1 MNRTRSLILATIAAA
16 AAVPT
21 AAALSAPES
30 AKPAAAPMPRA
41 SAADFV
47 RARMAGMHMAATLNA
62 QGIQPRANGNG
73 ALKDVH
79 WPEGIEL
86 WAAAIPG
93 LFPEGSAHPQ
103 SRAKPEIWK
112 NKADFDAKAKALG
125 EAAARVT
132 AAGKAE
138 DLKAY
143 AAAAEQLN
151 AACKACHT
159 LYRAERAPGG

>member
-1 MNRTRSLILATIAAA
+1 MNRARTLVLTAIA
-16 AAVPT
+16 V
-21 AAALSAPES
+21 AAALPAIAALGAKGS
-30 AKPAAAPMPRA
+30 AKPAAPPMPHA
-41 SAADFV
+41 TAADFV

-62 QGIQPRANGNG
+62 QGIQPRAKGNG
-73 ALKDVH
+73 ALKDLH
-79 WPEGIEL
+79 WSQGIEL

-125 EAAARVT
+125 QAAARIT
-132 AAGKAE
+132 AAGEAE

-151 AACKACHT
+151 GACKACHDA
-159 LYRAERAPGG
+159 YRGPPR

>member
-1 MNRTRSLILATIAAA
+1 MDRTRLLLIVTAIAVLVIPG
-16 AAVPT
+16 AVPVGAQVAT
-21 AAALSAPES
+21 KAARPSATP
-30 AKPAAAPMPRA
+30 
-41 SAADFV
+41 ADFV
-47 RARMAGMHMAATLNA
+47 RARQAGMHMAATLNA
-62 QGIQPRANGNG
+62 QGIQPRAKGNG

-93 LFPEGSAHPQ
+93 LFPAGSAHPQ

-151 AACKACHT
+151 GACKACHT
-159 LYRAERAPGG
+159 LYRAERAPGS